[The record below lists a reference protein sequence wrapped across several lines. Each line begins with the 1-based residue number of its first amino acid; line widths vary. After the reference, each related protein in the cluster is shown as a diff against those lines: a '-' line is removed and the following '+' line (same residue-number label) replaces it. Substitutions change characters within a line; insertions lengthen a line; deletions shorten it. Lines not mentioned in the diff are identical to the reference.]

1 MLDYTDLV
9 IGASSALGSAIVV
22 WSACLPGRRRV
33 ARELDEA
40 LAAAREKAEAAELA
54 RQEQGRHWQYAQQV
68 ISELESLV
76 ERRLPQVVQELEGVR
91 VPATAGLA
99 HPAVFEGTE
108 VAGYLTA
115 AEGLVRGAGDVVRR
129 GVEESARGA
138 LRGIAEEVQAALT
151 HAQADIDD
159 GLDDLELTGG
169 GVYAGAKDVRSILTK
184 VDHSVTMGVHSVQ
197 RLRILTDSWP
207 GVQRA
212 SCTVAEIVESARG
225 RIRHSSAVDYAYH
238 VDTGEIVV
246 DGLIVEPAIVALT
259 ELLANATAYSGGTV
273 AVHVQR
279 VPNGIRFSV
288 EDQGLGMA
296 PLQLEE
302 AERSL
307 SAGGAWVTDL
317 AEPGRLGFLVVGR
330 LMAEYG
336 LRAGLSPS
344 AAGGMRADLLV
355 PDAHLQEEVP
365 QEPASAG
372 GLRHAV
378 RPEFP
383 GGLRPPAVPGPR
395 APMAALAPPADAWTA
410 GTRASD
416 AWAATPPPPA
426 TAPVTA
432 PAPAPAPAPASTSA
446 RLTPAQ
452 HNGAYQAQTPR
463 LPDPSHGFGA
473 PAPAAPELPVLPK
486 RQPRAPRRHAAPSPR
501 SHAALPDPETFT
513 ADLGRVMDTLMEGYG
528 DGTND
533 QGA

>member
-68 ISELESLV
+68 ISELECLV

-115 AEGLVRGAGDVVRR
+115 AEELVRGAGGVVRR
-129 GVEESARGA
+129 GMEESARGA

-169 GVYAGAKDVRSILTK
+169 GAYAGAKDVRSILTK

-238 VDTGEIVV
+238 VETGEIVV

-273 AVHVQR
+273 SVHVQR

-307 SAGGAWVTDL
+307 SAGGTGVTDL

-330 LMAEYG
+330 LTAEYG
-336 LRAGLSPS
+336 LRAGLAPS

-355 PDAHLQEEVP
+355 PDAHLQEEAP
-365 QEPASAG
+365 REPAAAG
-372 GLRHAV
+372 DLRHAV

-383 GGLRPPAVPGPR
+383 GGARPSAVPGPR
-395 APMAALAPPADAWTA
+395 APMAALAPPGLAPPADAWA
-410 GTRASD
+410 VA
-416 AWAATPPPPA
+416 PPPA
-426 TAPVTA
+426 A
-432 PAPAPAPAPASTSA
+432 PAPAPA

-463 LPDPSHGFGA
+463 LPDPAHGFGA
-473 PAPAAPELPVLPK
+473 PADAAPELPVLPK

-501 SHAALPDPETFT
+501 PTHAALPDPETFT

-533 QGA
+533 LGA

>member
-22 WSACLPGRRRV
+22 WSACLPGRRRA
-33 ARELDEA
+33 ARELAEA

-68 ISELESLV
+68 ISELECLV

-108 VAGYLTA
+108 VAGYLSA

-169 GVYAGAKDVRSILTK
+169 GVYAGAKDLRSILTK

-207 GVQRA
+207 GIQRA

-225 RIRHSSAVDYAYH
+225 RIRHSNAVDYAYH

-273 AVHVQR
+273 SVHVQR
-279 VPNGIRFSV
+279 VSNGIRFSV

-307 SAGGAWVTDL
+307 AAGGAWVTDL

-330 LMAEYG
+330 LMSEYG
-336 LRAGLSPS
+336 LRAGLAPS

-355 PDAHLQEEVP
+355 PDAHLHDEAP
-365 QEPASAG
+365 QEPAAAG
-372 GLRHAV
+372 NPRRA
-378 RPEFP
+378 REREAP
-383 GGLRPPAVPGPR
+383 GPTPVVPGPR
-395 APMAALAPPADAWTA
+395 AAMAALSPAAADTWADNRADTWGGTWA
-410 GTRASD
+410 G
-416 AWAATPPPPA
+416 TPPPPTPA
-426 TAPVTA
+426 RLA
-432 PAPAPAPAPASTSA
+432 PARHA
-446 RLTPAQ
+446 
-452 HNGAYQAQTPR
+452 GAYQAQTPR
-463 LPDPSHGFGA
+463 LPDPAQGNGQAA
-473 PAPAAPELPVLPK
+473 PTAPELPVLPK
-486 RQPRAPRRHAAPSPR
+486 RQPRAPRRHAAPSPQ
-501 SHAALPDPETFT
+501 APAPLPDPETFT

-533 QGA
+533 LGA

>member
-22 WSACLPGRRRV
+22 GSACLPGRRRA
-33 ARELDEA
+33 ARQLDEA

-68 ISELESLV
+68 IGELEGLV

-99 HPAVFEGTE
+99 HPSVFEGTE
-108 VAGYLTA
+108 VAGYLSA
-115 AEGLVRGAGDVVRR
+115 AENLVRGAGDVVRR

-169 GVYAGAKDVRSILTK
+169 GAYAGAKDLRSILTK

-225 RIRHSSAVDYAYH
+225 RVRHSDAVDYAYQ
-238 VDTGEIVV
+238 VDTGETVV

-273 AVHVQR
+273 SVHAQR
-279 VPNGIRFSV
+279 VPNGLRFSV

-307 SAGGAWVTDL
+307 AAGGAWVTDL

-330 LMAEYG
+330 LMSEYG
-336 LRAGLSPS
+336 LRAGLAPS
-344 AAGGMRADLLV
+344 ASGGMRADLLV
-355 PDAHLQEEVP
+355 PDAHLQEEAP
-365 QEPASAG
+365 RSPAAAGDPRPAGHPGSADG
-372 GLRHAV
+372 G
-378 RPEFP
+378 
-383 GGLRPPAVPGPR
+383 RPPAVPGPR
-395 APMAALAPPADAWTA
+395 APMAALSATA
-410 GTRASD
+410 GTWGGA
-416 AWAATPPPPA
+416 PPPPTPA
-426 TAPVTA
+426 HLA
-432 PAPAPAPAPASTSA
+432 PAHGT
-446 RLTPAQ
+446 
-452 HNGAYQAQTPR
+452 GAYQAQSPR
-463 LPDPSHGFGA
+463 LPDPFPGAGAAAHG
-473 PAPAAPELPVLPK
+473 APELPVLPK
-486 RQPRAPRRHAAPSPR
+486 RQPRAPRRHAAPPR
-501 SHAALPDPETFT
+501 TPAAVPDPETFT
-513 ADLGRVMDTLMEGYG
+513 ADLGRVMDTLTEGYG

-533 QGA
+533 LGA